1 MFFSEFGLSKIG
13 IVACLKGKRHS
24 DKLWGLL
31 WLAQSSCVLLH
42 MALQLQV
49 KALSTRHEAQ
59 IRMLSQCTSHMSMS
73 FSAFGSTW
81 NSSQSQIATV
91 KQCTSHSKAGQFA
104 QSQRVYANWEWPLWC
119 LQIHAKHPKQRG
131 HWCGHNMHA
140 CAVSEG
146 RSNCIAFRYVP
157 LLHDV
162 TCITSYAHA
171 YSLQCFLCM
180 ARGLQDHL
188 TTWIME
194 ACGWSVLSKEV

>member
-140 CAVSEG
+140 CAVSAVG
-146 RSNCIAFRYVP
+146 RIA
-157 LLHDV
+157 LLSA
-162 TCITSYAHA
+162 TFPY
-171 YSLQCFLCM
+171 FM
-180 ARGLQDHL
+180 
-188 TTWIME
+188 TWPASHHTHTHTVYNAFCAWLGVCRII
-194 ACGWSVLSKEV
+194 